1 MPTTFDGP
9 GRVIQPPGPDPP
21 ADAAPPPKAG
31 WPARICCRV
40 AGHAGEWTYPDERCV
55 RVRMC
60 QRCGEVTSKQEHSW
74 GAFGYLAAGR
84 CEQERRCDR
93 CGAAESRV
101 RHSWGPFLYGLDNY
115 FVSQICGRCG
125 VVDKTCLGI
134 PASGMDTRKPPGEAA
149 PLRADDAP
157 HP

>member
-1 MPTTFDGP
+1 
-9 GRVIQPPGPDPP
+9 
-21 ADAAPPPKAG
+21 
-31 WPARICCRV
+31 
-40 AGHAGEWTYPDERCV
+40 
-55 RVRMC
+55 MC

-149 PLRADDAP
+149 PLRADEAP